1 MLKTNCRLGYLST
14 SMLDL
19 LRNSRTTQAV
29 SMPMVPWTILL
40 TIITII
46 FYDPNKIFL
55 PVHIRPTLDPANSQ
69 LLKQIQDTC

>member
-1 MLKTNCRLGYLST
+1 
-14 SMLDL
+14 
-19 LRNSRTTQAV
+19 
-29 SMPMVPWTILL
+29 MVPWTILF

-55 PVHIRPTLDPANSQ
+55 TVHRRPTLDPANSQ